1 MTVYQMAKLYYPRY
15 WTLRMLQMLV
25 KAGRLTQAEVDEIV
39 SGAKE
44 V

>member
-25 KAGRLTQAEVDEIV
+25 KAGRLTPAEVDEIV

-44 V
+44 G